1 MSVSFFLQVEPESE
15 MVDEADHGA
24 TRTVNSNNPLWS
36 SSPMVNNLFC

>member
-24 TRTVNSNNPLWS
+24 TSVNSNGK
-36 SSPMVNNLFC
+36 